1 MNWRDMK
8 IVTLASAKIRRP
20 FYELIRAGV
29 KRYEVRTAPLSNVDA
44 FVFRDDHSG
53 EVLDILRI
61 EEAFPV
67 ERDDDQLALRL
78 SGIGAG
84 DFRELFPRP
93 EDGGPERLWVAK
105 LGERVSFDELMRG
118 SDEHFEAR

>member
-1 MNWRDMK
+1 MK
-8 IVTLASAKIRRP
+8 IITLASAKIRRA
-20 FYELIRAGV
+20 FYELIRPGV

-67 ERDDDQLALRL
+67 ERDDDHLALRL